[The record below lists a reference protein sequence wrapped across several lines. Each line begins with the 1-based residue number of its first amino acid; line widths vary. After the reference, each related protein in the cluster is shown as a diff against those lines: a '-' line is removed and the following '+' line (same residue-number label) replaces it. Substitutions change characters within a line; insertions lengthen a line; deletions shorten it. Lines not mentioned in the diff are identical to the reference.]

1 MKTYK
6 DLRNKMS
13 ASKEDVI
20 SSDKVKDLNI
30 KLVSNGNK
38 FDLYM
43 NNIKFDSFTSKSEA
57 KRNYKELLSVYSKD
71 VK

>member
-1 MKTYK
+1 MKAFK
-6 DLRNKMS
+6 DLRNKTAS
-13 ASKEDVI
+13 SKEDVI
-20 SSDKVKDLNI
+20 SFDKVKDLNI

-71 VK
+71 IK

>member
-43 NNIKFDSFTSKSEA
+43 NNIKFDSFASKSEA

-71 VK
+71 IK

>member
-1 MKTYK
+1 MKAFK
-6 DLRNKMS
+6 DLRNTAAS
-13 ASKEDVI
+13 SKEDVI
-20 SSDKVKDLNI
+20 SSDKIKDLNI

-57 KRNYKELLSVYSKD
+57 KRNYKELLSIYSKD
-71 VK
+71 IK